1 MGKSF
6 KNNLGNIICQ
16 TKENITRKFLG
27 KGLVFISY
35 VNLTRTEK
43 FMLLF

>member
-16 TKENITRKFLG
+16 TREKITRKFLG
-27 KGLVFISY
+27 KGQVIISC